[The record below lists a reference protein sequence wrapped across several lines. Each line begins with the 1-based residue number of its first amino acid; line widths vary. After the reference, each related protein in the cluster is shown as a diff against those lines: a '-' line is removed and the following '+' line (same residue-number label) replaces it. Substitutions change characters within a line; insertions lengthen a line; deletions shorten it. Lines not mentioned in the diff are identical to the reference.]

1 MRKRLEEEKRRR
13 KQNSIMKV
21 LEKKKKEQKLF
32 DSFLK
37 GILELDELSFLG
49 VARFLNISIITE
61 EKVEYTKE
69 EEEKDLAAERKIL
82 EEGTEEEE
90 KTALELKKKLTKI
103 IEEGETRFKIST
115 TPKDAYLIFGEV
127 LESFQNLTTRQ
138 KKNLIQI
145 VKSAKTEKKGKGRKG
160 SEE

>member
-1 MRKRLEEEKRRR
+1 
-13 KQNSIMKV
+13 MKV
-21 LEKKKKEQKLF
+21 LERKKKEQKLF

-49 VARFLNISIITE
+49 VVRFLNISIITE

-69 EEEKDLAAERKIL
+69 EEEKDLAAEQKIL
-82 EEGTEEEE
+82 EEGTEEE
-90 KTALELKKKLTKI
+90 KTAFELKKKLTKI
-103 IEEGETRFKIST
+103 IGEGETRFKIST

-145 VKSAKTEKKGKGRKG
+145 VKSAKTEKKEKG

>member
-21 LEKKKKEQKLF
+21 LERKKKEQKLF

-49 VARFLNISIITE
+49 AARFLNISIITE
-61 EKVEYTKE
+61 EKTEYTKE

-82 EEGTEEEE
+82 EEGTEEE
-90 KTALELKKKLTKI
+90 KTAFELKKKLTKI
-103 IEEGETRFKIST
+103 ISEGETRFKIST
-115 TPKDAYLIFGEV
+115 VPKDAYVIFSEV
-127 LESFQNLTTRQ
+127 LESFQKLTTRQ

-145 VKSAKTEKKGKGRKG
+145 VKNAKAEKKGKG

>member
-1 MRKRLEEEKRRR
+1 MRKRLGEEKRRR

-21 LEKKKKEQKLF
+21 LERKKKEQKLF

-61 EKVEYTKE
+61 EKTEYTKE

-82 EEGTEEEE
+82 EEGTEEE

-145 VKSAKTEKKGKGRKG
+145 VKSAKTEKGRKG

>member
-1 MRKRLEEEKRRR
+1 MRKRLGEEKRRR

-21 LEKKKKEQKLF
+21 LERKKKEQKLF

-49 VARFLNISIITE
+49 VARFLNIPIITE
-61 EKVEYTKE
+61 EKIEYTKE

-82 EEGTEEEE
+82 EEGTEEE

-145 VKSAKTEKKGKGRKG
+145 VKSAKTEKKGKG

>member
-1 MRKRLEEEKRRR
+1 
-13 KQNSIMKV
+13 MKV
-21 LEKKKKEQKLF
+21 LERKKKEQKLF

-49 VARFLNISIITE
+49 VARFLNIPIIVE

-69 EEEKDLAAERKIL
+69 EEERDLAAERKIL
-82 EEGTEEEE
+82 EEGTEEE
-90 KTALELKKKLTKI
+90 KTALELRKKLTKI

-145 VKSAKTEKKGKGRKG
+145 VKSAKTEKTEEGKG

>member
-1 MRKRLEEEKRRR
+1 
-13 KQNSIMKV
+13 MKV
-21 LEKKKKEQKLF
+21 LERKKKEQKLF

-49 VARFLNISIITE
+49 VARFLNIPIITE
-61 EKVEYTKE
+61 EKTEYTKE

-82 EEGTEEEE
+82 DEGKKKK
-90 KTALELKKKLTKI
+90 KTAFELKKKLTKI

-115 TPKDAYLIFGEV
+115 VPKDAYVIFSEV
-127 LESFQNLTTRQ
+127 LESFQKLTTRQ

-145 VKSAKTEKKGKGRKG
+145 VKSAKTEKKGKG

>member
-1 MRKRLEEEKRRR
+1 
-13 KQNSIMKV
+13 MKV
-21 LEKKKKEQKLF
+21 LERKKKEQKLF

-49 VARFLNISIITE
+49 VACFLNIPIITE
-61 EKVEYTKE
+61 EKIEYTKE

-82 EEGTEEEE
+82 EEGTEEE

-145 VKSAKTEKKGKGRKG
+145 VKSAKTEKKGKG

>member
-1 MRKRLEEEKRRR
+1 
-13 KQNSIMKV
+13 MKV
-21 LEKKKKEQKLF
+21 LERKKKEQKLF

-49 VARFLNISIITE
+49 VARFLNIPIITE
-61 EKVEYTKE
+61 EKIEYTKE

-82 EEGTEEEE
+82 EEGTEEE
-90 KTALELKKKLTKI
+90 KTALELKKKLTRI

-145 VKSAKTEKKGKGRKG
+145 VKSAKTEKKGKG

>member
-1 MRKRLEEEKRRR
+1 
-13 KQNSIMKV
+13 MKV
-21 LEKKKKEQKLF
+21 LERKKKEQKLF

-82 EEGTEEEE
+82 EEGTEEE

-103 IEEGETRFKIST
+103 VEEGETRFKIST
-115 TPKDAYLIFGEV
+115 ASKDAYLIFSEI

-145 VKSAKTEKKGKGRKG
+145 VKSAKTEKKGKG

>member
-1 MRKRLEEEKRRR
+1 
-13 KQNSIMKV
+13 MKV
-21 LEKKKKEQKLF
+21 LERKKKEQKLF

-49 VARFLNISIITE
+49 VARFLNIPIITE
-61 EKVEYTKE
+61 EKIEYTKE

-82 EEGTEEEE
+82 EEGTEEE

-145 VKSAKTEKKGKGRKG
+145 VKSAKTEKKGKG

>member
-1 MRKRLEEEKRRR
+1 
-13 KQNSIMKV
+13 MKV
-21 LEKKKKEQKLF
+21 LERKKKEQKLF

-61 EKVEYTKE
+61 EKTEYTKE

-82 EEGTEEEE
+82 EEGTEEE
-90 KTALELKKKLTKI
+90 KTAFELKKKFTKI
-103 IEEGETRFKIST
+103 INEGETRFKIST
-115 TPKDAYLIFGEV
+115 VPKDAYLIFSEI
-127 LESFQNLTTRQ
+127 LESFQKLTTRQ
-138 KKNLIQI
+138 KKNLIQV
-145 VKSAKTEKKGKGRKG
+145 VKSAKTEKGKEKGREG

>member
-1 MRKRLEEEKRRR
+1 
-13 KQNSIMKV
+13 MKV
-21 LEKKKKEQKLF
+21 LERKKKEQKLF

-49 VARFLNISIITE
+49 VARFLNIPIITE
-61 EKVEYTKE
+61 EKTEYTKE

-82 EEGTEEEE
+82 EEGTEEE
-90 KTALELKKKLTKI
+90 KTAFELKKKLTKI

-115 TPKDAYLIFGEV
+115 APKDAYLIFGEV

-138 KKNLIQI
+138 KKNLIQV
-145 VKSAKTEKKGKGRKG
+145 VKSAKTEKKEK
-160 SEE
+160 EEKEEKEVKNNGHPTKS

>member
-1 MRKRLEEEKRRR
+1 
-13 KQNSIMKV
+13 MKV
-21 LEKKKKEQKLF
+21 LERKKKEQKLF

-49 VARFLNISIITE
+49 VAHFLNIPIITE
-61 EKVEYTKE
+61 EKIEYTKE

-82 EEGTEEEE
+82 EEGTEEE

-115 TPKDAYLIFGEV
+115 APKDAYLIFGEV

-145 VKSAKTEKKGKGRKG
+145 VKSAKTEKKGKG

>member
-1 MRKRLEEEKRRR
+1 
-13 KQNSIMKV
+13 MKV
-21 LEKKKKEQKLF
+21 LERKKKEQKLF

-49 VARFLNISIITE
+49 VARFLNISITIE

-82 EEGTEEEE
+82 EEGTEEE

-103 IEEGETRFKIST
+103 INEGETRFKVST
-115 TPKDAYLIFGEV
+115 VPRDAYLIFGEI

-138 KKNLIQI
+138 KKNLLQI
-145 VKSAKTEKKGKGRKG
+145 VKSAKTEKGRKKGREKG

>member
-21 LEKKKKEQKLF
+21 LERKKKEQKLF

-49 VARFLNISIITE
+49 VARFLNIPIIIE
-61 EKVEYTKE
+61 EKIEYTKE

-82 EEGTEEEE
+82 EEGTEEE

-103 IEEGETRFKIST
+103 VEEGETRFKIST

-145 VKSAKTEKKGKGRKG
+145 VKSAKTEKKGKG

>member
-1 MRKRLEEEKRRR
+1 
-13 KQNSIMKV
+13 MKV

-49 VARFLNISIITE
+49 VARFLNIPIITE
-61 EKVEYTKE
+61 EKIEYTKE
-69 EEEKDLAAERKIL
+69 EEEKNLAAERKIL
-82 EEGTEEEE
+82 EEGTEEE
-90 KTALELKKKLTKI
+90 KTALELKKKLTRI

-145 VKSAKTEKKGKGRKG
+145 VKSAKTEKKGKG

>member
-1 MRKRLEEEKRRR
+1 
-13 KQNSIMKV
+13 MKV
-21 LEKKKKEQKLF
+21 LERKKKEQKLF

-49 VARFLNISIITE
+49 VARFLNIPIIVE

-82 EEGTEEEE
+82 EEGTEKE
-90 KTALELKKKLTKI
+90 KTALELRKKLTKI

-127 LESFQNLTTRQ
+127 LESFQNLTTRK

-145 VKSAKTEKKGKGRKG
+145 VKSAKVEGKEEKKEVRNNGHSTK
-160 SEE
+160 S

>member
-1 MRKRLEEEKRRR
+1 
-13 KQNSIMKV
+13 MKV

-49 VARFLNISIITE
+49 VARFLNIPIITE
-61 EKVEYTKE
+61 EKIEYTKE

-82 EEGTEEEE
+82 EEGTEEE
-90 KTALELKKKLTKI
+90 KTALELKKKLTRI

-145 VKSAKTEKKGKGRKG
+145 VKSAKTEKKGKG

>member
-1 MRKRLEEEKRRR
+1 
-13 KQNSIMKV
+13 MKV
-21 LEKKKKEQKLF
+21 LERKKKEQKLF

-61 EKVEYTKE
+61 EKTEYTKE

-82 EEGTEEEE
+82 EEGTDEE

-115 TPKDAYLIFGEV
+115 APKDAYLIFGEV

-145 VKSAKTEKKGKGRKG
+145 VKSAKIEKKEKEKEVGNNGH
-160 SEE
+160 STES

>member
-1 MRKRLEEEKRRR
+1 
-13 KQNSIMKV
+13 MKV
-21 LEKKKKEQKLF
+21 LERKKKEQKLF
-32 DSFLK
+32 DSFLM

-49 VARFLNISIITE
+49 VARFLNISITIE

-82 EEGTEEEE
+82 EEGTEEE

-103 IEEGETRFKIST
+103 TEEEGTRFKT
-115 TPKDAYLIFGEV
+115 TIVPKDAYLIFGEV
-127 LESFQNLTTRQ
+127 LESFQNLTSRQ
-138 KKNLIQI
+138 KKNLIQV
-145 VKSAKTEKKGKGRKG
+145 VKSAKMEKGKEKGRKG

>member
-1 MRKRLEEEKRRR
+1 
-13 KQNSIMKV
+13 MKV
-21 LEKKKKEQKLF
+21 LERKRKEQKLF

-49 VARFLNISIITE
+49 VARFLNISITTE
-61 EKVEYTKE
+61 EKTEYTKE

-82 EEGTEEEE
+82 EEGTEEE

-103 IEEGETRFKIST
+103 IEEGEIRFKIST
-115 TPKDAYLIFGEV
+115 APKDAYLIFGEV

-145 VKSAKTEKKGKGRKG
+145 VKSAKTEKGKEKG
-160 SEE
+160 SGK

>member
-1 MRKRLEEEKRRR
+1 
-13 KQNSIMKV
+13 MKV
-21 LEKKKKEQKLF
+21 LERKKKEQKLF

-69 EEEKDLAAERKIL
+69 EEEKDLAAEQKIL
-82 EEGTEEEE
+82 EKGTEEE
-90 KTALELKKKLTKI
+90 KTAFELKKKFTQI
-103 IEEGETRFKIST
+103 INEGETRFKIST
-115 TPKDAYLIFGEV
+115 VPKDAYLIFGEI

-145 VKSAKTEKKGKGRKG
+145 VKSAKTEKK
-160 SEE
+160 EEKKEKEVENNGHSTKS